1 MAGASWAASET
12 PQKWLREIVY
22 NDTCRV
28 LSYSDDGMLTSIFE
42 RSAKMDSLQWHY
54 EYYKYNSTGERY
66 LYKKTAQLW

>member
-1 MAGASWAASET
+1 MKKLFAFVTALMMAGTSWAESET

-42 RSAKMDSLQWHY
+42 RSSKMDSL
-54 EYYKYNSTGERY
+54 
-66 LYKKTAQLW
+66 LWL